1 MAKIIVACGSGVAS
15 SELVVKHITDF
26 FVDANLS
33 TTQEAIALESTVV
46 LCTTNC
52 QIKRNFVPKKTSNG
66 L

>member
-46 LCTTNC
+46 LCTEINL
-52 QIKRNFVPKKTSNG
+52 NFQR
-66 L
+66 